1 MQTAIVDSFGQ
12 SKKLQ
17 PSFFKYNQLGFL
29 H

>member
-17 PSFFKYNQLGFL
+17 PSFF
-29 H
+29 